1 MKKMLLR
8 LIDYTIWIL
17 CFLFLISTVFKIISL
32 TEFEIF
38 IYNDLCLLIAMWLG
52 SVVFAL
58 IFTPRLYH
66 WILHFRYQKQ
76 Y

>member
-17 CFLFLISTVFKIISL
+17 SFLFLISTVFKIISL

-58 IFTPRLYH
+58 IFTPRLCD
-66 WILHFRYQKQ
+66 
-76 Y
+76 